1 MLVVLDSISLDQ
13 LRAFILVAEE
23 GSFSAAGRRLTRV
36 QSAVS
41 QSIQNLEH
49 NLGIKLFLRTGK
61 TPVLTQAGRAMLP
74 QARQV
79 VLEAGALR
87 AQALAL
93 QEGTEPALTLAV
105 DNLFPSHLLLT
116 SLNAL
121 RQQFPDLPVTLYT
134 APLFAAERRL
144 RGGNADIALCGV
156 RPSEV
161 PDLVASPLTNI
172 AMVPVAA
179 PSHPLAQHQGK
190 LSREML
196 VRHVQLV
203 LTDPS
208 AALDAPSIGVI
219 GSRIWR
225 FVDLTWRLDFLR
237 AGFGWCNMPAHLV
250 TQPIT
255 AGELTTLTLE
265 EPNLL
270 PAAIPM
276 HAVHARDRPPGP
288 AGTWFLN
295 HLIVAFS
302 TGQG

>member
-1 MLVVLDSISLDQ
+1 MLDAISLDQ
-13 LRAFILVAEE
+13 LRAFIIVAEE
-23 GSFSAAGRRLTRV
+23 GSFSAAGRRLSRV
-36 QSAVS
+36 QSAIS
-41 QSIQNLEH
+41 QSIQNLEQ
-49 NLGIKLFLRTGK
+49 NLGVKLFLRTTK
-61 TPVLTQAGRAMLP
+61 TPVLTQAGLAMLP

-93 QEGTEPALTLAV
+93 KEGTEASLTLAV
-105 DNLFPSHLLLT
+105 DNLFPSQQLLG

-121 RQQFPDLPVTLYT
+121 RQQFPDLQVTLYT

-144 RGGNADIALCGV
+144 RAGAADIALCGV
-156 RPSEV
+156 RPFEV
-161 PDLVASPLTNI
+161 PDLVTRPLTTI
-172 AMVPVAA
+172 AMLPVAA
-179 PSHPLAQHQGK
+179 PGHPLAQYPGS

-196 VRHVQLV
+196 GRHVQLV

-208 AALDAPSIGVI
+208 ATPDAPSIGVI

-250 TQPIT
+250 TQPIK
-255 AGELTTLTLE
+255 AGELTVLSLE
-265 EPNLL
+265 EPSLL
-270 PAAIPM
+270 PAAISI

-288 AGTWFLN
+288 AGRWFLN
-295 HLIVAFS
+295 HLIAAFP
-302 TGQG
+302 TREV